1 MKGIKDLLEKNRAWA
16 KQVTQDDPEFFAGL
30 ARQQTPNYL
39 WIGCADSRV
48 SANTLLGL
56 APGEVFV
63 HRNVANLVNH
73 ADMNCLAVMQF
84 AVEVLK
90 VEHIIVCGHYGCGG
104 VMAAVDNEMH
114 GLIDNWLRPI
124 QDIAKVHGEAL
135 AAMDESTRIDT
146 LCRLNVAK
154 QVLNVGETTI
164 VQAAWARGQELEIHG
179 WIYAIRDGLVNDLD
193 ISVGSQEM
201 LARLRSDLRLADAQP
216 SGIRASNGQ

>member
-1 MKGIKDLLEKNRAWA
+1 MKGIDDLLEKNRLWSLR
-16 KQVTQDDPEFFAGL
+16 VTRDDPDFFSNL
-30 ARQQTPNYL
+30 ARQQTPKYL

-84 AVEVLK
+84 AIEVLQ

-104 VMAAVDNEMH
+104 VIAAIDNQRH

-135 AAMDESTRIDT
+135 AAMDHDARIDR

-164 VQAAWARGQELEIHG
+164 VQDAWDRGQELEIHG
-179 WIYAIRDGLVNDLD
+179 WIYAIGDGLVKDLG
-193 ISVGSQEM
+193 ISIDGDETLSK
-201 LARLRSDLRLADAQP
+201 LRSDLRLADTESNVIP
-216 SGIRASNGQ
+216 ASNRR